1 MHCISILHRQVV
13 SLNIAYD
20 VLSACDFCVYYGNY
34 LLRRK
39 EKWEIRNKYSCNSH
53 NIRKNRKRLTHHMQ
67 CLMIQLVDVVCLYN
81 AFNNNSYMQETNNF
95 DLSFLRSQRYTGVY
109 GDPPQALQPPTAPPR
124 GWPWR
129 AEVRCRQAVCHTKCI
144 VIARKGRV

>member
-1 MHCISILHRQVV
+1 MHCISILHRPVV

-34 LLRRK
+34 SYTYFLFL
-39 EKWEIRNKYSCNSH
+39 IFPFSLASNSH
-53 NIRKNRKRLTHHMQ
+53 NIHKNRKRLTHHMQ

-109 GDPPQALQPPTAPPR
+109 GDPIHPHSPPT
-124 GWPWR
+124 GL
-129 AEVRCRQAVCHTKCI
+129 TM
-144 VIARKGRV
+144 KGRSEVQASSLPHKVHRYRADGPGITN